1 MRWHLYCLEAKVRR
15 FWSAFT
21 WKVVFNYILLFK
33 WLLLELEII
42 TSQLL
47 KISKISHTKSPK
59 IATKI
64 MVNIDSKDITIA
76 CKWMTVT
83 AWKVSK
89 YGVFFGPYFPVF
101 GLINLRIHSEYRK
114 IRTRKNSVFG
124 HFSRS
129 ELVTT
134 TSTQD
139 VSSMYVRHKTSKTS
153 SELLI

>member
-1 MRWHLYCLEAKVRR
+1 MWWHLYCLEAKVRR

-33 WLLLELEII
+33 WHLLELEII

-64 MVNIDSKDITIA
+64 MVNIGSKDITTA

-101 GLINLRIHSEYRK
+101 LHPYLDTFHAVILTYIYNNDIFFILTYAFVLCHFYLRLKSVPNTWTRIFNLRWKY
-114 IRTRKNSVFG
+114 
-124 HFSRS
+124 
-129 ELVTT
+129 
-134 TSTQD
+134 Q
-139 VSSMYVRHKTSKTS
+139 
-153 SELLI
+153 